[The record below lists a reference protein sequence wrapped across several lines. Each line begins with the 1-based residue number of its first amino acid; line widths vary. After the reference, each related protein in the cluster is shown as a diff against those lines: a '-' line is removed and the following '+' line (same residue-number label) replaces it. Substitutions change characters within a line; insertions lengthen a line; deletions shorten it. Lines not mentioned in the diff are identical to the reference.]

1 MVMNPQDEQMNKP
14 RGGLLGLFDKAMKAD
29 EDTGLSPLQNFAAAL
44 DPLILKDL
52 RGGEGI
58 RQQGVQ
64 RAATMSKNKT
74 VDMLRQQGRNDLA
87 DAVMNRTIGPKEAF
101 SVMQSE
107 KAADTAFQRQK
118 DLAAFSAGLKAPAA
132 PKLYSEFA
140 KLNADLQA
148 GNISK
153 DQYNASVQSFL
164 NKNKMSIRPF
174 RDINRKKTKV
184 VTVGSVKIGGD
195 NPISVQSMT
204 NTLTTDIEATINQIN
219 QITEAGG
226 DLVRV
231 SCPDKEST
239 QALKKIIAPKKNLS
253 FSENFFH
260 MCFGKVPEKEIV
272 KAFDVSLI
280 LYAEHSFNVSTF
292 TARTITSSLSDI
304 HGAITG
310 AIASLKGPLHGG
322 ANEEVMHM
330 MKKIK
335 KPENALKW
343 INNALKNKEV
353 VMGFGHRVYK
363 SGDSRVPTMRE
374 YFGKVAKIKKD
385 KTFEKIYDIVEKVMI
400 KKKNIHPNV
409 DYPTGPT
416 YHLMGFDTD
425 FFTPIF
431 VISRIT
437 GWSAH
442 IMEQHAANKL
452 IRPLAKYKGSKH
464 RTVMQLNQR

>member
-1 MVMNPQDEQMNKP
+1 MSDDIKK
-14 RGGLLGLFDKAMKAD
+14 GLLGIIVD
-29 EDTGLSPLQNFAAAL
+29 ETEISKVMPEINSLTYRGYAAQDLCSRCDFEEVAY
-44 DPLILKDL
+44 LILNKELPNKKQLKDFRREL
-52 RGGEGI
+52 SKEI
-58 RQQGVQ
+58 
-64 RAATMSKNKT
+64 TLSKNLINILKQIPKKSHPMDVART
-74 VDMLRQQGRNDLA
+74 
-87 DAVMNRTIGPKEAF
+87 AV
-101 SVMQSE
+101 SVMGLEDKETKDNSP
-107 KAADTAFQRQK
+107 KANLRKAIRILAKTPTA
-118 DLAAFSAGLKAPAA
+118 LAAFYRL
-132 PKLYSEFA
+132 
-140 KLNADLQA
+140 
-148 GNISK
+148 
-153 DQYNASVQSFL
+153 
-164 NKNKMSIRPF
+164 
-174 RDINRKKTKV
+174 RK
-184 VTVGSVKIGGD
+184 G
-195 NPISVQSMT
+195 
-204 NTLTTDIEATINQIN
+204 
-219 QITEAGG
+219 
-226 DLVRV
+226 
-231 SCPDKEST
+231 
-239 QALKKIIAPKKNLS
+239 KKIISPNKKIS

-260 MCFGKVPEKEIV
+260 MCFGKVPNKEIV
-272 KAFDVSLI
+272 KAFDISLI

-330 MKKIK
+330 MKRIK

-343 INNALKNKEV
+343 INNAIKNKDV

-374 YFGKVAKIKKD
+374 YFKRVAIIKKD

-400 KKKNIHPNV
+400 EKKNIYPNV
-409 DYPTGPT
+409 DYPTGPM

-452 IRPLAKYKGSKH
+452 IRPLASYKGNKH
-464 RTVMQLNQR
+464 RKVLQLNQR

>member
-1 MVMNPQDEQMNKP
+1 MSEEIKK
-14 RGGLLGLFDKAMKAD
+14 GLLGIVVD
-29 EDTGLSPLQNFAAAL
+29 ETEVSKVMPEINSLTYRGYAAQDLCAKCKFEEVAY
-44 DPLILKDL
+44 LILNGELPDKKQLKNFEKQERKERKLSKTLIEDIKKFPKKAHPMDVARTAVSIMGLEDKETKDNSPKANM
-52 RGGEGI
+52 RKVMRI
-58 RQQGVQ
+58 F
-64 RAATMSKNKT
+64 AKT
-74 VDMLRQQGRNDLA
+74 PVA
-87 DAVMNRTIGPKEAF
+87 
-101 SVMQSE
+101 
-107 KAADTAFQRQK
+107 
-118 DLAAFSAGLKAPAA
+118 LAAFYRA
-132 PKLYSEFA
+132 
-140 KLNADLQA
+140 
-148 GNISK
+148 
-153 DQYNASVQSFL
+153 
-164 NKNKMSIRPF
+164 
-174 RDINRKKTKV
+174 RK
-184 VTVGSVKIGGD
+184 G
-195 NPISVQSMT
+195 
-204 NTLTTDIEATINQIN
+204 
-219 QITEAGG
+219 
-226 DLVRV
+226 
-231 SCPDKEST
+231 
-239 QALKKIIAPKKNLS
+239 KKIIPPKSNLS

-260 MCFGKVPEKEIV
+260 MCFGKVPNKDIV

-330 MKKIK
+330 MNKIK
-335 KPENALKW
+335 KPENAHRW
-343 INNALKNKEV
+343 INKALDNKDV

-385 KTFEKIYDIVEKVMI
+385 KKFEKIYDIVEKVMI
-400 KKKNIHPNV
+400 DRKDIHPNV

-442 IMEQHAANKL
+442 IIEQHAANKL
-452 IRPLAKYKGSKH
+452 IRPLASYKGNQH
-464 RTVMQLNQR
+464 RKVIQLNQR

>member
-1 MVMNPQDEQMNKP
+1 MSDDIKK
-14 RGGLLGLFDKAMKAD
+14 GLLGIVVD
-29 EDTGLSPLQNFAAAL
+29 ETEISKVMPEINSLTYRGYAAQDLCARC
-44 DPLILKDL
+44 DFEEVAYLILNKELPNKKKLKDFKKEL
-52 RGGEGI
+52 SKEI
-58 RQQGVQ
+58 VL
-64 RAATMSKNKT
+64 SKNLINILKQVPKNSHPMDVART
-74 VDMLRQQGRNDLA
+74 
-87 DAVMNRTIGPKEAF
+87 AV
-101 SVMQSE
+101 SVMGLEDKETKDSSP
-107 KAADTAFQRQK
+107 KANLRKAIRILAKTPTA
-118 DLAAFSAGLKAPAA
+118 LAAFYRL
-132 PKLYSEFA
+132 
-140 KLNADLQA
+140 
-148 GNISK
+148 
-153 DQYNASVQSFL
+153 
-164 NKNKMSIRPF
+164 
-174 RDINRKKTKV
+174 RK
-184 VTVGSVKIGGD
+184 G
-195 NPISVQSMT
+195 
-204 NTLTTDIEATINQIN
+204 
-219 QITEAGG
+219 
-226 DLVRV
+226 
-231 SCPDKEST
+231 
-239 QALKKIIAPKKNLS
+239 KKIIAPKKNLT
-253 FSENFFH
+253 FSENFFN

-343 INNALKNKEV
+343 ITKALKNKDV

-374 YFGKVAKIKKD
+374 YFKRVAIIKKD

-400 KKKNIHPNV
+400 KEKNIYPNV

-452 IRPLAKYKGSKH
+452 IRPLASYKGSKH
-464 RTVMQLNQR
+464 RKVIELNFR

>member
-1 MVMNPQDEQMNKP
+1 MSEDIKK
-14 RGGLLGLFDKAMKAD
+14 GLLGIVVD
-29 EDTGLSPLQNFAAAL
+29 ETEVSKVMPEINSLTYRGYAAQDLCAKCKFEEVAY
-44 DPLILKDL
+44 LILNGELPNKKQLKDFEKQEKKERKL
-52 RGGEGI
+52 
-58 RQQGVQ
+58 
-64 RAATMSKNKT
+64 SKTLLEDIKKFPKKAHPMDVARTVVSIMGLEDNETKDNSPKANMRKVMRIFAKT
-74 VDMLRQQGRNDLA
+74 PVA
-87 DAVMNRTIGPKEAF
+87 
-101 SVMQSE
+101 
-107 KAADTAFQRQK
+107 
-118 DLAAFSAGLKAPAA
+118 LAAFYRS
-132 PKLYSEFA
+132 
-140 KLNADLQA
+140 
-148 GNISK
+148 
-153 DQYNASVQSFL
+153 
-164 NKNKMSIRPF
+164 
-174 RDINRKKTKV
+174 RK
-184 VTVGSVKIGGD
+184 G
-195 NPISVQSMT
+195 
-204 NTLTTDIEATINQIN
+204 
-219 QITEAGG
+219 
-226 DLVRV
+226 
-231 SCPDKEST
+231 
-239 QALKKIIAPKKNLS
+239 KKIIPPKSNLS

-260 MCFGKVPEKEIV
+260 MCFGKVPNKDIV

-330 MKKIK
+330 MNKIK
-335 KPENALKW
+335 KPENAHKW
-343 INNALKNKEV
+343 INKALDNKDV

-385 KTFEKIYDIVEKVMI
+385 KKFEKIYDIVEKVMI
-400 KKKNIHPNV
+400 ERKDIHPNV

-442 IMEQHAANKL
+442 IIEQHAANKL
-452 IRPLAKYKGSKH
+452 IRPLASYKGSQH
-464 RTVMQLNQR
+464 RKVLQLNQR

>member
-1 MVMNPQDEQMNKP
+1 MSDEIKK
-14 RGGLLGLFDKAMKAD
+14 GLLGIVVDETEVSKVMPEINSLTYRGYAAQDLCAKCKFEEVAYLILNGELPSKKQLKDFEKTERKHRNLSKTLIADLKKIPKKAHPMDVARTAVSIMGLEDKETKDNSPKANMRKAMRI
-29 EDTGLSPLQNFAAAL
+29 F
-44 DPLILKDL
+44 
-52 RGGEGI
+52 
-58 RQQGVQ
+58 
-64 RAATMSKNKT
+64 SKT
-74 VDMLRQQGRNDLA
+74 PVA
-87 DAVMNRTIGPKEAF
+87 
-101 SVMQSE
+101 
-107 KAADTAFQRQK
+107 
-118 DLAAFSAGLKAPAA
+118 LAAFYRA
-132 PKLYSEFA
+132 
-140 KLNADLQA
+140 
-148 GNISK
+148 
-153 DQYNASVQSFL
+153 
-164 NKNKMSIRPF
+164 
-174 RDINRKKTKV
+174 RK
-184 VTVGSVKIGGD
+184 G
-195 NPISVQSMT
+195 
-204 NTLTTDIEATINQIN
+204 
-219 QITEAGG
+219 
-226 DLVRV
+226 
-231 SCPDKEST
+231 
-239 QALKKIIAPKKNLS
+239 KKIIPPIKNFS

-260 MCFGKVPEKEIV
+260 MCFGKVPNKDIV

-330 MKKIK
+330 MNKIK
-335 KPENALKW
+335 KPEKAHKW
-343 INNALKNKEV
+343 INKALDNKDV
-353 VMGFGHRVYK
+353 IMGFGHRVYK

-385 KTFEKIYDIVEKVMI
+385 KKFERIYDIVEKVMI
-400 KKKNIHPNV
+400 ERKNIHPNV

-452 IRPLAKYKGSKH
+452 IRPLASYKGSKY
-464 RTVMQLNQR
+464 RKVVQLNQR

>member
-1 MVMNPQDEQMNKP
+1 MSDEIKK
-14 RGGLLGLFDKAMKAD
+14 GLLGIIVD
-29 EDTGLSPLQNFAAAL
+29 ETEVSKVMPEINSLTYRGYAAQDLCARCEFEEVAF
-44 DPLILKDL
+44 LILNKELPNKKQLKEFKKDL
-52 RGGEGI
+52 SKEI
-58 RQQGVQ
+58 SL
-64 RAATMSKNKT
+64 SKNLINILKQMPKKSHPMDVART
-74 VDMLRQQGRNDLA
+74 
-87 DAVMNRTIGPKEAF
+87 AV
-101 SVMQSE
+101 SVMGLEDKETKDNSP
-107 KAADTAFQRQK
+107 KANLRKAIRILAKTPTA
-118 DLAAFSAGLKAPAA
+118 LAAFYRL
-132 PKLYSEFA
+132 
-140 KLNADLQA
+140 
-148 GNISK
+148 
-153 DQYNASVQSFL
+153 
-164 NKNKMSIRPF
+164 
-174 RDINRKKTKV
+174 RK
-184 VTVGSVKIGGD
+184 G
-195 NPISVQSMT
+195 
-204 NTLTTDIEATINQIN
+204 
-219 QITEAGG
+219 
-226 DLVRV
+226 
-231 SCPDKEST
+231 
-239 QALKKIIAPKKNLS
+239 KKIIAPKKNLT

-260 MCFGKVPEKEIV
+260 MCFGKVPNKEIV

-330 MKKIK
+330 MRKIK
-335 KPENALKW
+335 RPENALKW
-343 INNALKNKEV
+343 INNALKNKDV

-374 YFGKVAKIKKD
+374 YFKRVAIIKKD

-400 KKKNIHPNV
+400 EKKNIYPNV

-452 IRPLAKYKGSKH
+452 IRPLASYKGNKH
-464 RTVMQLNQR
+464 RKVFQLNQR

>member
-1 MVMNPQDEQMNKP
+1 MSDDIKK
-14 RGGLLGLFDKAMKAD
+14 GLLGIVVD
-29 EDTGLSPLQNFAAAL
+29 ETEISKVMPEINSLTYRGYAAQDLCARC
-44 DPLILKDL
+44 DFEEVAYLILNKEL
-52 RGGEGI
+52 PNSKQLKAFKKELSKEI
-58 RQQGVQ
+58 
-64 RAATMSKNKT
+64 TLSKNLINILKQFPKKSHPMDVART
-74 VDMLRQQGRNDLA
+74 
-87 DAVMNRTIGPKEAF
+87 AV
-101 SVMQSE
+101 SVMGLEDKETKDNSP
-107 KAADTAFQRQK
+107 KANLRKAIRIFAKMPTA
-118 DLAAFSAGLKAPAA
+118 LAAFYRL
-132 PKLYSEFA
+132 
-140 KLNADLQA
+140 
-148 GNISK
+148 
-153 DQYNASVQSFL
+153 
-164 NKNKMSIRPF
+164 
-174 RDINRKKTKV
+174 RK
-184 VTVGSVKIGGD
+184 G
-195 NPISVQSMT
+195 
-204 NTLTTDIEATINQIN
+204 
-219 QITEAGG
+219 
-226 DLVRV
+226 
-231 SCPDKEST
+231 
-239 QALKKIIAPKKNLS
+239 KKIIAPKKKFS
-253 FSENFFH
+253 FAENFFH
-260 MCFGKVPEKEIV
+260 MCFGKVPNKEIV

-343 INNALKNKEV
+343 ITNALKNKDV

-374 YFGKVAKIKKD
+374 YFKRVAIIKKD
-385 KTFEKIYDIVEKVMI
+385 KTFERIYDIVEKVMI
-400 KKKNIHPNV
+400 KEKNIYPNV

-452 IRPLAKYKGSKH
+452 IRPLASYKGSKH
-464 RTVMQLNQR
+464 RKVIQLNQR

>member
-1 MVMNPQDEQMNKP
+1 MSDDIKK
-14 RGGLLGLFDKAMKAD
+14 GLLGIIVD
-29 EDTGLSPLQNFAAAL
+29 ETEISKVMPEINSLTYRGYAAQDLCARC
-44 DPLILKDL
+44 DFEEVAYLILNKEL
-52 RGGEGI
+52 PNKKQLKEFKKELSKE
-58 RQQGVQ
+58 VVL
-64 RAATMSKNKT
+64 SKNLINILKQVPKKSHPMDVART
-74 VDMLRQQGRNDLA
+74 
-87 DAVMNRTIGPKEAF
+87 AV
-101 SVMQSE
+101 SVMGLEDKETRDNSP
-107 KAADTAFQRQK
+107 KANLRKAIRILAKTPTA
-118 DLAAFSAGLKAPAA
+118 LAAFYRL
-132 PKLYSEFA
+132 
-140 KLNADLQA
+140 
-148 GNISK
+148 
-153 DQYNASVQSFL
+153 
-164 NKNKMSIRPF
+164 
-174 RDINRKKTKV
+174 RK
-184 VTVGSVKIGGD
+184 G
-195 NPISVQSMT
+195 
-204 NTLTTDIEATINQIN
+204 
-219 QITEAGG
+219 
-226 DLVRV
+226 
-231 SCPDKEST
+231 
-239 QALKKIIAPKKNLS
+239 KKIIAPKKNLS

-260 MCFGKVPEKEIV
+260 MCFGKVPNKEIV

-343 INNALKNKEV
+343 INNALKNKDV

-374 YFGKVAKIKKD
+374 YFKRVAIIKKD

-400 KKKNIHPNV
+400 KEKNIYPNV

-452 IRPLAKYKGSKH
+452 IRPLASYKGSKH
-464 RTVMQLNQR
+464 RKVIQLNQR

>member
-1 MVMNPQDEQMNKP
+1 MSDEIKK
-14 RGGLLGLFDKAMKAD
+14 GLLGIVVD
-29 EDTGLSPLQNFAAAL
+29 ETEVSKVMPEINSLTYRGYAAQDLCAKCKFEEVAY
-44 DPLILKDL
+44 LILNGELPTKKQLKKFEKEERKERKLSKTLLDDIKKFPRKAHPMDVARTAVSIMGLEDKETKDNSPKANM
-52 RGGEGI
+52 R
-58 RQQGVQ
+58 
-64 RAATMSKNKT
+64 K
-74 VDMLRQQGRNDLA
+74 
-87 DAVMNRTIGPKEAF
+87 VMRIFAKMPVA
-101 SVMQSE
+101 
-107 KAADTAFQRQK
+107 
-118 DLAAFSAGLKAPAA
+118 LAAFYRA
-132 PKLYSEFA
+132 
-140 KLNADLQA
+140 
-148 GNISK
+148 
-153 DQYNASVQSFL
+153 
-164 NKNKMSIRPF
+164 
-174 RDINRKKTKV
+174 RK
-184 VTVGSVKIGGD
+184 G
-195 NPISVQSMT
+195 
-204 NTLTTDIEATINQIN
+204 
-219 QITEAGG
+219 
-226 DLVRV
+226 
-231 SCPDKEST
+231 
-239 QALKKIIAPKKNLS
+239 KKIIPPKSKLS

-260 MCFGKVPEKEIV
+260 MCFGKVPNKDIV

-310 AIASLKGPLHGG
+310 AIASLKGALHGG

-330 MKKIK
+330 MNKIK

-343 INNALKNKEV
+343 INKALDNKDV

-385 KTFEKIYDIVEKVMI
+385 KKFEKIYDIVEKVMI
-400 KKKNIHPNV
+400 DRKNIHPNV

-442 IMEQHAANKL
+442 IIEQHAANKL
-452 IRPLAKYKGSKH
+452 IRPLASYKGNKH
-464 RTVMQLNQR
+464 RRVLQLNQR

>member
-1 MVMNPQDEQMNKP
+1 MSDDIKK
-14 RGGLLGLFDKAMKAD
+14 GLLGIVVD
-29 EDTGLSPLQNFAAAL
+29 ETEVSKVMPEINSLTYRGYAAQDLCAKCKFEEVAY
-44 DPLILKDL
+44 LILNGELPTKKQLKKFEKEERKERKLSKTLLDDIKKFPKKAHPMDVARTVVSIMGLEDKETKDNSPKANM
-52 RGGEGI
+52 R
-58 RQQGVQ
+58 
-64 RAATMSKNKT
+64 K
-74 VDMLRQQGRNDLA
+74 
-87 DAVMNRTIGPKEAF
+87 VMRIFAKMPVA
-101 SVMQSE
+101 
-107 KAADTAFQRQK
+107 
-118 DLAAFSAGLKAPAA
+118 LAAFYRA
-132 PKLYSEFA
+132 
-140 KLNADLQA
+140 
-148 GNISK
+148 
-153 DQYNASVQSFL
+153 
-164 NKNKMSIRPF
+164 
-174 RDINRKKTKV
+174 RK
-184 VTVGSVKIGGD
+184 G
-195 NPISVQSMT
+195 
-204 NTLTTDIEATINQIN
+204 
-219 QITEAGG
+219 
-226 DLVRV
+226 
-231 SCPDKEST
+231 
-239 QALKKIIAPKKNLS
+239 KKIIPPKKNLS

-260 MCFGKVPEKEIV
+260 MCFGKVPNKDIV

-330 MKKIK
+330 MNKIK

-343 INNALKNKEV
+343 INKALDNKDV

-385 KTFEKIYDIVEKVMI
+385 KKFEKIYDIVEKVMI
-400 KKKNIHPNV
+400 DRKNIHPNV

-442 IMEQHAANKL
+442 IIEQHAANKL
-452 IRPLAKYKGSKH
+452 IRPLASYKGSKH
-464 RTVMQLNQR
+464 RRVLQLNQR

>member
-1 MVMNPQDEQMNKP
+1 MSEDIKKGLMGVTVDETAISKVMPEINSLTYRGYAAQDLCAKCKFEEV
-14 RGGLLGLFDKAMKAD
+14 AY
-29 EDTGLSPLQNFAAAL
+29 
-44 DPLILKDL
+44 LILNGELPNKKQLKNFEKD
-52 RGGEGI
+52 E
-58 RQQGVQ
+58 
-64 RAATMSKNKT
+64 SKERKLSKSLINAIKSIPKT
-74 VDMLRQQGRNDLA
+74 AHPMDVART
-87 DAVMNRTIGPKEAF
+87 AVSIMGLEDKDTRDNSPKANMQK
-101 SVMQSE
+101 VMRIFA
-107 KAADTAFQRQK
+107 KTPVA
-118 DLAAFSAGLKAPAA
+118 LAAFYRA
-132 PKLYSEFA
+132 
-140 KLNADLQA
+140 
-148 GNISK
+148 
-153 DQYNASVQSFL
+153 
-164 NKNKMSIRPF
+164 
-174 RDINRKKTKV
+174 RK
-184 VTVGSVKIGGD
+184 G
-195 NPISVQSMT
+195 
-204 NTLTTDIEATINQIN
+204 
-219 QITEAGG
+219 
-226 DLVRV
+226 
-231 SCPDKEST
+231 
-239 QALKKIIAPKKNLS
+239 KKIIPPKKNLS

-260 MCFGKVPEKEIV
+260 MCFGKVPNKDIV

-330 MKKIK
+330 MNKIK

-343 INNALKNKEV
+343 INMALNNKDV

-385 KTFEKIYDIVEKVMI
+385 KKFEKIYDIVEKVMI
-400 KKKNIHPNV
+400 ERKNIHPNV

-442 IMEQHAANKL
+442 IFEQHAANKL
-452 IRPLAKYKGSKH
+452 IRPLASYNGSKH
-464 RTVMQLNQR
+464 RKVMELNNR

>member
-1 MVMNPQDEQMNKP
+1 MSDDIKK
-14 RGGLLGLFDKAMKAD
+14 GLLGIVVD
-29 EDTGLSPLQNFAAAL
+29 ETEVSKVMPEINSLTYRGYAAQDLCAVCKFEEVAY
-44 DPLILKDL
+44 LILNKDL
-52 RGGEGI
+52 PNSIQLKKFEKEEKDNREL
-58 RQQGVQ
+58 
-64 RAATMSKNKT
+64 SKNLYEIIKHMPKKSHPMDVART
-74 VDMLRQQGRNDLA
+74 
-87 DAVMNRTIGPKEAF
+87 AV
-101 SVMQSE
+101 SVMGLEDKETPDSSHE
-107 KAADTAFQRQK
+107 ANMRKSLRIFAKTPTA
-118 DLAAFSAGLKAPAA
+118 LAAF
-132 PKLYSEFA
+132 YR
-140 KLNADLQA
+140 
-148 GNISK
+148 
-153 DQYNASVQSFL
+153 
-164 NKNKMSIRPF
+164 IRS
-174 RDINRKKTKV
+174 
-184 VTVGSVKIGGD
+184 G
-195 NPISVQSMT
+195 
-204 NTLTTDIEATINQIN
+204 
-219 QITEAGG
+219 
-226 DLVRV
+226 
-231 SCPDKEST
+231 
-239 QALKKIIAPKKNLS
+239 KKIIKPKKTLS
-253 FSENFFH
+253 FAENFFY
-260 MCFGKVPEKEIV
+260 MCFGKVPQKEIV

-330 MKKIK
+330 MNKIK

-343 INNALKNKEV
+343 IKNALKNKDV

-385 KTFEKIYDIVEKVMI
+385 KKFEKIYDIVEKVMI
-400 KKKNIHPNV
+400 KEKNIHPNV

-464 RTVMQLNQR
+464 RKVMELNYR

>member
-1 MVMNPQDEQMNKP
+1 MSDEIKK
-14 RGGLLGLFDKAMKAD
+14 GLLGIVVD
-29 EDTGLSPLQNFAAAL
+29 ETEVSKVMPEINSLTYRGYAAQDLCAKCKFEEVAY
-44 DPLILKDL
+44 LILNGELPNKKQLKDFEKQERKERKLSKTLLEDIKKFPKKAHPMDVARTAVSIMGLEDKETKDNSLKANL
-52 RGGEGI
+52 RKVMRI
-58 RQQGVQ
+58 F
-64 RAATMSKNKT
+64 AKT
-74 VDMLRQQGRNDLA
+74 PVA
-87 DAVMNRTIGPKEAF
+87 
-101 SVMQSE
+101 
-107 KAADTAFQRQK
+107 
-118 DLAAFSAGLKAPAA
+118 LAAFYRA
-132 PKLYSEFA
+132 
-140 KLNADLQA
+140 
-148 GNISK
+148 
-153 DQYNASVQSFL
+153 
-164 NKNKMSIRPF
+164 
-174 RDINRKKTKV
+174 RK
-184 VTVGSVKIGGD
+184 G
-195 NPISVQSMT
+195 
-204 NTLTTDIEATINQIN
+204 
-219 QITEAGG
+219 
-226 DLVRV
+226 
-231 SCPDKEST
+231 
-239 QALKKIIAPKKNLS
+239 KKIIAPKNNLS

-260 MCFGKVPEKEIV
+260 MCFGKVPNKDIV

-330 MKKIK
+330 MNKIK
-335 KPENALKW
+335 KPENAFKW
-343 INNALKNKEV
+343 INNALDSKDV

-385 KTFEKIYDIVEKVMI
+385 KKFERIYDIVEKVMI
-400 KKKNIHPNV
+400 ERKNIHPNV

-442 IMEQHAANKL
+442 IIEQHAANKL
-452 IRPLAKYKGSKH
+452 IRPLASYKGNKH
-464 RTVMQLNQR
+464 RKVIQLNQR